1 MIEHLLE
8 DQEERQRFIKDNI
21 EVTIDKQKLIEEAE
35 WKVGF
40 YEKEVIKSF
49 EQLELAKLALKQL
62 KYRYNYG
69 SQLQPTNSRISK
81 T

>member
-8 DQEERQRFIKDNI
+8 NQEERQRFIKDNI

-40 YEKEVIKSF
+40 HEKEVIRSF

-62 KYRYNYG
+62 KYRYEYS
-69 SQLQPTNSRISK
+69 SQLQSTNSRISK
-81 T
+81 A

>member
-8 DQEERQRFIKDNI
+8 NQEERQRFIKDNI

-62 KYRYNYG
+62 KYRYEYS
-69 SQLQPTNSRISK
+69 SQLQSTNSRISK
-81 T
+81 A

>member
-69 SQLQPTNSRISK
+69 SQLQSTNSRVSK